1 MSQMLRNRYVKLY
14 TVISH
19 YIQNVPLEFG
29 FGNRLTTASLQP
41 VEAVRGKVDVKSR
54 QSLGILRRSV
64 SYGGQGIILK
74 IPADL
79 VATPPC
85 AQRSEGASF
94 SATRRAGA
102 TAGYIF
108 YKN

>member
-1 MSQMLRNRYVKLY
+1 MR
-14 TVISH
+14 
-19 YIQNVPLEFG
+19 
-29 FGNRLTTASLQP
+29 RLMD
-41 VEAVRGKVDVKSR
+41 AVRGKVDVKSR
-54 QSLGILRRSV
+54 QSLEILRRSV
-64 SYGGQGIILK
+64 SYGGQGILK
-74 IPADL
+74 IQADL
-79 VATPPC
+79 VATHPC

>member
-1 MSQMLRNRYVKLY
+1 MSQMLRNWYVKLY

-29 FGNRLTTASLQP
+29 FGNRLTRASLQP
-41 VEAVRGKVDVKSR
+41 VDAVRGKVDVKSR
-54 QSLGILRRSV
+54 QSLGSV
-64 SYGGQGIILK
+64 YQYSTQTLS
-74 IPADL
+74 ADL
-79 VATPPC
+79 ARNCPQC
-85 AQRSEGASF
+85 
-94 SATRRAGA
+94 A

>member
-1 MSQMLRNRYVKLY
+1 MN
-14 TVISH
+14 ISVMYKIYH
-19 YIQNVPLEFG
+19 RSCDFST
-29 FGNRLTTASLQP
+29 RLHGSAPTGLSGRSFMRRLMD
-41 VEAVRGKVDVKSR
+41 AVRGKVDVKSR

-64 SYGGQGIILK
+64 SYGGQGILK
-74 IPADL
+74 TPADL